1 MNEVKFKLDK
11 NDFRDFLAATIIPV
25 KAGTAAIPK
34 IDIASGSNRSAV
46 ATLDVTCSV
55 ASSNKIWLGKS
66 NYIPADGA
74 YVVHVCPVTMVAGGK
89 ARLTYY
95 AERLAGEGAIQTSG
109 FTCTIYGEG
118 SFEL

>member
-11 NDFRDFLAATIIPV
+11 NDFREFLANTIVPV
-25 KAGTAAIPK
+25 KAGSAVIPK
-34 IDIASGSNRSAV
+34 INIAADANRSAV

-55 ASSNKIWLGKS
+55 NSSNKIWLGKN
-66 NYIPADGA
+66 NYIPADGS
-74 YVVHVCPVTMVAGGK
+74 YVVHICPVTMVTGGK

-118 SFEL
+118 SFEV

>member
-11 NDFRDFLAATIIPV
+11 NDFRAFLVSTIVPV
-25 KAGTAAIPK
+25 NAGSASIPK
-34 IDIASGSNRSAV
+34 IDIAADADRSAV

-55 ASSNKIWLGKS
+55 NSSNKIWLGKS
-66 NYIPADGA
+66 NYIPADGS
-74 YVVHVCPVTMVAGGK
+74 YIVRVCPVTMVTGGK

-95 AERLAGEGAIQTSG
+95 AERLAGVGAIQTTG

-118 SFEL
+118 SFDV